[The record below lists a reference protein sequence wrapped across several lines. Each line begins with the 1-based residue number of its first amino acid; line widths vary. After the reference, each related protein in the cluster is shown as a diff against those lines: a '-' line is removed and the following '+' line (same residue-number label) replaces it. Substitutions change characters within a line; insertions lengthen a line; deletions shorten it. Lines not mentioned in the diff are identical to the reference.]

1 MTVKQKGRKQKTA
14 IAPKKRGLSNLMET
28 LKIDSDTEETE
39 SEAECPKCGLNYR
52 DSQVKWICCDG
63 CNVWIDI
70 DCAGISKT
78 IPDHYYCS
86 DCQ

>member
-1 MTVKQKGRKQKTA
+1 
-14 IAPKKRGLSNLMET
+14 MET
-28 LKIDSDTEETE
+28 LKIDSDTEETK
-39 SEAECPKCGLNYR
+39 SEAECPKFIET
-52 DSQVKWICCDG
+52 VKWICCDG
-63 CNVWIDI
+63 CNMWIDI